1 MESKVKKH
9 INIPHWAAVVA
20 RTVVGAVLV
29 FSSIVKALD
38 PYGTVLKLE
47 EYLMAVGWHS
57 MGEIATFGAV
67 ALVGVEMLVGGALL
81 LGAMPKL
88 TAKVALVLNGLFL
101 ALTLWVA
108 VANPVAECGCFGDV
122 LRLTNWQTFA
132 KNVVLVLLTLVAL
145 WGAGECGAKWRT
157 VGALV
162 AMLGVVTISIYSLI
176 RLPLVEKFPFGVGVN
191 LVEAMSEDVSESE
204 VFVVCREIA
213 TGRERTFSVNDQEWW
228 NESKWEYVRTESHE
242 EKGGV
247 KVLARD
253 FRLYVDDY
261 DITSQ
266 LLVVPM
272 CRLVCVESVE
282 RLSDGNLRKLR
293 TIADECIAR
302 GERVVVVSASPLSRV
317 ERKFPN
323 MEICNMDA
331 VALRA
336 LLRARAGIV
345 TLQRGTVVHKVSAAA
360 VASS

>member
-1 MESKVKKH
+1 MK
-9 INIPHWAAVVA
+9 IGRNIPQWAAVVA

-29 FSSIVKALD
+29 FSSVVKALD

-47 EYLMAVGWHS
+47 EYLVAVGWHS

-67 ALVGVEMLVGGALL
+67 ALVCVEMLIGGALL

-108 VANPVAECGCFGDV
+108 IANPVAECGCFGDV
-122 LRLTNWQTFA
+122 VRLTNWQTFA
-132 KNVVLVLLTLVAL
+132 KNVVLVVLTLVAL
-145 WGAGECGAKWRT
+145 WGAGERGAKWRS

-162 AMLGVVTISIYSLI
+162 AMVGVLALATYSLI

-191 LVEAMSEDVSESE
+191 LVEAVSEEVVEDE
-204 VFVVCREIA
+204 VFVVCREVA
-213 TGRERTFSVNDQEWW
+213 TGNERTFSVNDEEWW
-228 NESKWEYVRTESHE
+228 DESKWEYLRTNAPE

-247 KVLARD
+247 RVSARD
-253 FRLYVDDY
+253 FKLYVDDY
-261 DITSQ
+261 DITAQ
-266 LLVVPM
+266 ILMMPL

-282 RLSDGNLRKLR
+282 RLSDDNLKKLR
-293 TIADECIAR
+293 TIANECIDR

-345 TLQRGTVVHKVSAAA
+345 TLQRGTVVHKVTVAA
-360 VASS
+360 VKGNE